1 MICKNILFFALKT
14 HRSFISVFYRFLQLI
29 NRLKTILFPLFR
41 NFERKPD
48 RNRNM
53 KTLIA
58 YASTHGCTENVAQ
71 LLKEKL
77 NSEVELVNLKKY
89 PNPDLS
95 SSTRIIIGGSIHA
108 GQIQRRV
115 KEFCE
120 KNLDIFQHKEIGLF
134 ICCMY
139 EGQTAKEQL
148 RNAFPEKLHQF
159 SKTEAIFGGEL
170 DFKKMGFINKL
181 VVKKAAGVKESTS
194 NLNVKTI
201 DKFVR
206 KMEKTYQPMF
216 MLI

>member
-1 MICKNILFFALKT
+1 
-14 HRSFISVFYRFLQLI
+14 
-29 NRLKTILFPLFR
+29 
-41 NFERKPD
+41 
-48 RNRNM
+48 M

-58 YASTHGCTENVAQ
+58 YASTHGCTENVAE

-77 NSEVELVNLKKY
+77 NSEVELVNLKKN

-95 SSTRIIIGGSIHA
+95 TSRRIIIGGSIHA
-108 GQIQRRV
+108 GQVQRRV
-115 KEFCE
+115 KDFCE
-120 KNLDIFQHKEIGLF
+120 KNMDTFQHKEIGLF
-134 ICCMY
+134 ICCIY

-170 DFKKMGFINKL
+170 NFEKMRFIDKL
-181 VVKKAAGVKESTS
+181 VVKKVAGVKESTS
-194 NLNVKTI
+194 NLNLKAI
-201 DKFVR
+201 DKFAR